1 MLVLEKSI
9 GGVIVF
15 FFFFFFE
22 SLENDPIIRYAFNEV
37 CGNKLQCDGYCDLNN
52 YIYGRIDK
60 DEIKQSLEKA
70 QSPFAKLYQK
80 SYPTFETAPEL
91 WRQFTEKDL
100 PQNNS
105 KELKTIESI
114 AVMNWYYQSFRT
126 WKEREEFTIDLVKKI
141 RNLYAYQGRL
151 GFEKGFVFDK
161 SFVELVFI
169 SSINRFYS
177 EISSLVNPKFDLYFR
192 GHSNVNYTLVPSIM
206 RKKEW
211 RMNERRMYNDLLINC
226 PQDFEGAKSHLQYLV
241 QMQHYGLPTRLIDIT
256 RNPLVALF
264 FSCQKLSPNNGEVI
278 IFGVDRSAV
287 KYPQSDMVSI
297 LASIPLFDNDIQ
309 MQIHD
314 FATDTSLAK
323 LDFNKKVAR
332 LLHEIRTEKPAFQGE
347 IDKEDL
353 LRSVIVQPLKDN
365 SRILKQDGAFIL
377 CGLARDC
384 VNLKVNDLRYKERS
398 GKYRVFIVTDKEKIL
413 SQLDAFSINRA
424 TLFPEIDE
432 VAEYIR
438 NKY

>member
-1 MLVLEKSI
+1 
-9 GGVIVF
+9 VIVF
-15 FFFFFFE
+15 FFFFFFD
-22 SLENDPIIRYAFNEV
+22 SLESDPIIRNAFDEV

-70 QSPFAKLYQK
+70 QSPFVKLYQK
-80 SYPTFETAPEL
+80 SYPNFETAPEL
-91 WRQFTEKDL
+91 WRQFTEEYL
-100 PQNNS
+100 SQQNS

-114 AVMNWYYQSFRT
+114 AVINWYFQSFRT
-126 WKEREEFTIDLVKKI
+126 WEDRVNFTIDLVKKI
-141 RNLYAYQGRL
+141 KDLYNYHGRL
-151 GFEKGFVFDK
+151 GFEKGFIFDK
-161 SFVELVFI
+161 SLAELVFI
-169 SSINRFYS
+169 SSVNKFFS
-177 EISSLVNPKFDLYFR
+177 EISLLGSLKCDLYFR
-192 GHSNVNYTLVPSIM
+192 GHSNANYTLVPSVM
-206 RKKEW
+206 RKNEW

-264 FSCQKLSPNNGEVI
+264 FSCQKLSPKNGEVI

-287 KYPQSDMVSI
+287 KYPQSDMVSV
-297 LASIPLFDNDIQ
+297 LSSLPLFDNDMQ

-314 FATDTSLAK
+314 FASDTSLGK
-323 LDFNKKVAR
+323 TDFNKKVPR

-353 LRSVIVQPLKDN
+353 LKSVIVQPLKDN

-384 VNLKVNDLRYKERS
+384 VNLKVNDLRYKEKS

-413 SQLDAFSINRA
+413 TQLDKLSINRA

-432 VAEYIR
+432 VAEYIK